1 LIAGYPDGKVHVLVV
16 WEPILSTDWRSPSG
30 RTLGRIPDTRAR
42 QFWDPKHL
50 VAQQLS
56 RIAKEKSQSLPG
68 CCLNKGNNWD
78 EAILYAPTLK
88 WSDKPIPAFWDGP
101 VVKTIA
107 GLERAL
113 HDLP

>member
-1 LIAGYPDGKVHVLVV
+1 MLVV
-16 WEPILSTDWRSPSG
+16 WEPILSTDWKSPSG
-30 RTLGRIPDTRAR
+30 STLGRIPDTRAR
-42 QFWDPKHL
+42 QFWDPNHL

-56 RIAKEKSQSLPG
+56 RAAKEKPKPLPG
-68 CCLNKGNNWD
+68 CCLNKGINWD
-78 EAILYAPTLK
+78 EAILYAPAST
-88 WSDKPIPAFWDGP
+88 WSDEPIPTFWNGP

>member
-1 LIAGYPDGKVHVLVV
+1 VLVV
-16 WEPILSTDWRSPSG
+16 WEPILSTDWKSPSG
-30 RTLGRIPDTRAR
+30 STLGRIRDKPAR

-56 RIAKEKSQSLPG
+56 HTAKEKSQSLPS

-78 EAILYAPTLK
+78 EAILYAPRFK
-88 WSDKPIPAFWDGP
+88 WSDEPIPAFWNGP
-101 VVKTIA
+101 LVKTIS

>member
-1 LIAGYPDGKVHVLVV
+1 MLVV

-30 RTLGRIPDTRAR
+30 STLRRIPDTRAR

-50 VAQQLS
+50 VGQQLS
-56 RIAKEKSQSLPG
+56 QAAKEKSHPLPD

-78 EAILYAPTLK
+78 EAILYAPGSR
-88 WSDKPIPAFWDGP
+88 WGDKPIPAFWNGP

-107 GLERAL
+107 GLDKAL
-113 HDLP
+113 HDLR

>member
-1 LIAGYPDGKVHVLVV
+1 V
-16 WEPILSTDWRSPSG
+16 WEPILSTDWKSPSG
-30 RTLGRIPDTRAR
+30 STLSRIVDTRAR

-56 RIAKEKSQSLPG
+56 RAAKEKVQSLPD
-68 CCLNKGNNWD
+68 CCLDRGNNWD
-78 EAILYAPTLK
+78 EAILYPPASK
-88 WSDKPIPAFWDGP
+88 WSDKPIPVFWNGP

-113 HDLP
+113 HDLR

>member
-1 LIAGYPDGKVHVLVV
+1 MLVV
-16 WEPILSTDWRSPSG
+16 WEPILSTDWKSPGGSAL
-30 RTLGRIPDTRAR
+30 RRIPNTRAR

-56 RIAKEKSQSLPG
+56 QAAKEKSQSLPD

-78 EAILYAPTLK
+78 EAILYAPASR
-88 WSDKPIPAFWDGP
+88 WSDKPIPAFWNGP